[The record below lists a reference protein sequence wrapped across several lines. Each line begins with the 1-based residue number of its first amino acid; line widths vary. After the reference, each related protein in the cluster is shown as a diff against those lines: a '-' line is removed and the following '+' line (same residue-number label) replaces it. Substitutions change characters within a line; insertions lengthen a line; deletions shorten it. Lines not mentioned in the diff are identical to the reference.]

1 MRKRMAVMSIIA
13 MIYFTLFS
21 LFFFGFHIVTWIC
34 IVFDIAIIIMTF
46 VPVPSNIVLKNSI
59 SIRID
64 LNKNIISSKWSKNK
78 AEKSLSIKSKTR
90 IYDYG
95 EWYLIKGLVIEKKL
109 LVNGNLNDFE
119 FKYKNRIKHKK

>member
-1 MRKRMAVMSIIA
+1 
-13 MIYFTLFS
+13 
-21 LFFFGFHIVTWIC
+21 
-34 IVFDIAIIIMTF
+34 MTF
-46 VPVPSNIVLKNSI
+46 VPMPSNIVLKNSI